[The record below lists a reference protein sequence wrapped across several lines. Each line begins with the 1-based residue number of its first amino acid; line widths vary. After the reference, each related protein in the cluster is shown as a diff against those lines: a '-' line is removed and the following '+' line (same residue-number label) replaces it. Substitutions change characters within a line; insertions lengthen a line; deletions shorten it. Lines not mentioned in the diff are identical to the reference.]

1 MKTMSFSSLATTAPN
16 VPSYEIFMEEIF
28 KIADQLLREG
38 IQPTTALVKHRLQ
51 HPVSMAT
58 LISAMQR
65 WKSQPHPATT
75 ETVIDNRPADI
86 PETHDS
92 SAISLEQQIVALKQ
106 EIQSLTARLERLERR
121 DSQGG

>member
-1 MKTMSFSSLATTAPN
+1 MK
-16 VPSYEIFMEEIF
+16 EIFE
-28 KIADQLLREG
+28 IADQLLREG
-38 IQPTTALVKHRLQ
+38 IQPTTAQVKHRLQ

-65 WKSQPHPATT
+65 WKSQPHPVATT
-75 ETVIDNRPADI
+75 TEATHPATTVVTPA
-86 PETHDS
+86 EL
-92 SAISLEQQIVALKQ
+92 SLEQQIIELKH

>member
-1 MKTMSFSSLATTAPN
+1 MK
-16 VPSYEIFMEEIF
+16 EIFD
-28 KIADQLLREG
+28 IADQLLREG

-65 WKSQPHPATT
+65 WKSQPHPGATRAETTQSATT
-75 ETVIDNRPADI
+75 VATTPTEL
-86 PETHDS
+86 
-92 SAISLEQQIVALKQ
+92 SLEQQIIDLKQ
-106 EIQSLTARLERLERR
+106 EIQSLSARLERLERR